1 MKFPQAIKVYGDKT
15 FRGKCPK
22 ELAEQRTAIKT
33 IRELWPTTIGK
44 LVVHPRNEGKRDYR
58 QHIRE
63 YLDGLTAGAS
73 DIIIPG
79 SPSLVIEL
87 KRQDHTQSRLSDK
100 ELTYLLAAKDAGSH
114 AVIALG
120 WEAAIEAVDDLLCY
134 EEYVEDDDTL
144 M

>member
-1 MKFPQAIKVYGDKT
+1 MKFPRSIPVFGDKT

-22 ELAEQRTAIKT
+22 ELPDQRTAIKE
-33 IRELWPTTIGK
+33 IRERWPDTIGR
-44 LVVHPRNEGKRDYR
+44 LVIHPRNEGQRDYR
-58 QHIRE
+58 KYIRE

-79 SPSLVIEL
+79 NPSLVIEL
-87 KRQDHTQSRLSDK
+87 KRKDHTQSTLSDK
-100 ELTYLLAAKDAGSH
+100 ERAYLLAAKQGGSH

-120 WEAAIEAVDDLLCY
+120 WEAAVEAVD
-134 EEYVEDDDTL
+134 TL